1 MKPEFTLLDDE
12 VENPE
17 APVTLSQLLAQ
28 QQQSFSQMGR
38 EVLAEDMP
46 PSLLKQGINTGLDIA
61 LGRQPSDTD
70 YFDFGKGLL
79 KQGVRSAVALPGDA
93 IDAGVWL
100 GNRVG
105 DYINPESPEV
115 SLGAGDRIRSAFD
128 SFYDPP
134 ASKEEELGGKF
145 GKWGAPAG
153 MLGGAKAL
161 GAAGVGALAEIFGTE
176 ALGLSDEEAESL
188 GVVTTLAS
196 PTVRGVGK
204 AVGWATKNIPEGLR
218 NAAMQAK
225 QSSGRV
231 VETVDGFM
239 TTTQEA
245 LRRIREVAPEWK
257 RYVAEGPSGLAKF
270 AETKL
275 RQLNSAQEGILK
287 KIDQLDD
294 LPDIKFTKTLEKI
307 NSTLSGD
314 RDLGLKEL
322 AAIKA
327 KLQSSLK
334 SASSEEVAQRA
345 GAASRRGDKL
355 GARLAKIEADIQVK
369 ELGLARLLG
378 AKGKDFKESQRYA
391 RIEQLQADIN
401 KLKTTISV
409 DSASEAARVVK
420 PGKATKGLEAMEP
433 FTPEALGSKKGH
445 VLNRTISDISD
456 DLGEGLRGFPQ
467 IQMALK
473 QDLADYLY
481 ELADRATPGGRK
493 LLTNIRERLSDFRYM
508 KDGLEETMR
517 AQANRTI
524 QAAPVASVLAQHA
537 APAFDVIKG
546 TAGLA
551 SMAPGAKAVASALP
565 GVVGDMNYTPVEEG
579 PPPAFALQPENEL
592 APQEA
597 AFELLPDDLAT
608 PVEQM
613 PVNGAMAPSGGAF
626 QGVAYN
632 PEIPPQSLPR
642 SSDDFFSIAEEAL
655 GPLLEDPEIADLMQ
669 QAKSGPPVIKRTAL
683 AGIIE
688 KRPELFPPVD
698 HPYLSGYTIVDRH
711 IVSADKAIQYGQRE
725 MYADDL
731 KRRVDAGLVSRST
744 YAKALSS
751 LNTDGYV
758 MELDMPIDKV
768 SQYDDLIEDAAKEF
782 NLPPNLIRAVI
793 RQESSGDANATGP
806 QTKYGVAR
814 GLMQIMQS
822 ATDEVAKM
830 GIKVT
835 DPYDPKQNI
844 RAGAAYLAKNIER
857 VKKTWNGE
865 DTSDLYSKA
874 LGAYHS
880 GIGNLTKVGYDVS
893 KLGPQGRA
901 YVKKVMKNF
910 SAYSELLDD
919 NYPIEDRANAIDALA
934 SQKKPS
940 TSA

>member
-12 VENPE
+12 VANPE
-17 APVTLSQLLAQ
+17 KPITLSQLLAQ
-28 QQQSFSQMGR
+28 QQP
-38 EVLAEDMP
+38 A
-46 PSLLKQGINTGLDIA
+46 
-61 LGRQPSDTD
+61 PSDVAVEEPAPSIWDRQRSYPYGKPQTKNPIVD
-70 YFDFGKGLL
+70 VPADFGMGLV
-79 KQGVRSAVALPGDA
+79 KQGVKHAAALPADAVDLGVFLGNKFNEAVFDDAEPLELGLGDKVRGAFDTVYGEPVSKAEELGGTLGKWIAPAGVLGGAKTLASAGIGALADIFGTEVLDLDEDEAEMLGLVSLFGAAGAKQVGKTANWLTKRMGPSLRDRYMQSTGHKSKQIKEVGEEAYTKLKESTRWVRENYGPKGKQAAVLNNDVLSEGPRVIIPKAEELIAKQQAVQKPIIDA
-93 IDAGVWL
+93 IDA
-100 GNRVG
+100 VG
-105 DYINPESPEV
+105 GEVIDVNNILPKARAALES
-115 SLGAGDRIRSAFD
+115 
-128 SFYDPP
+128 
-134 ASKEEELGGKF
+134 
-145 GKWGAPAG
+145 AP
-153 MLGGAKAL
+153 KAL
-161 GAAGVGALAEIFGTE
+161 RKQVEKQFEMYDELITE
-176 ALGLSDEEAESL
+176 A
-188 GVVTTLAS
+188 
-196 PTVRGVGK
+196 
-204 AVGWATKNIPEGLR
+204 
-218 NAAMQAK
+218 
-225 QSSGRV
+225 
-231 VETVDGFM
+231 
-239 TTTQEA
+239 
-245 LRRIREVAPEWK
+245 
-257 RYVAEGPSGLAKF
+257 
-270 AETKL
+270 
-275 RQLNSAQEGILK
+275 
-287 KIDQLDD
+287 
-294 LPDIKFTKTLEKI
+294 
-307 NSTLSGD
+307 
-314 RDLGLKEL
+314 
-322 AAIKA
+322 
-327 KLQSSLK
+327 
-334 SASSEEVAQRA
+334 
-345 GAASRRGDKL
+345 
-355 GARLAKIEADIQVK
+355 
-369 ELGLARLLG
+369 
-378 AKGKDFKESQRYA
+378 
-391 RIEQLQADIN
+391 
-401 KLKTTISV
+401 
-409 DSASEAARVVK
+409 
-420 PGKATKGLEAMEP
+420 
-433 FTPEALGSKKGH
+433 ALGSKPATEL
-445 VLNRTISDISD
+445 LNNA
-456 DLGEGLRGFPQ
+456 G
-467 IQMALK
+467 
-473 QDLADYLY
+473 Y
-481 ELADRATPGGRK
+481 
-493 LLTNIRERLSDFRYM
+493 LSDSLEKAFPKVEGVAKVKAAIKEDLVDMVEAAANKVEAGSGAKFR
-508 KDGLEETMR
+508 
-517 AQANRTI
+517 
-524 QAAPVASVLAQHA
+524 AARKEMDHLIEYKRGVERVLTKVESPGAFGERPPVAA
-537 APAFDVIKG
+537 AIGNA
-546 TAGLA
+546 LA
-551 SMAPGAKAVASALP
+551 SAPEAIAATGAAASKLPGMSRSAYTLP

-642 SSDDFFSIAEEAL
+642 TSDDFFSIAEEAL

-768 SQYDDLIEDAAKEF
+768 SQYDDIIEDAAKEF

-793 RQESSGDANATGP
+793 RQESSGNANATGP

-857 VKKTWNGE
+857 VKKTWKGE
-865 DTSDLYSKA
+865 DANDLYSKA

-910 SAYSELLDD
+910 STYSELLDD